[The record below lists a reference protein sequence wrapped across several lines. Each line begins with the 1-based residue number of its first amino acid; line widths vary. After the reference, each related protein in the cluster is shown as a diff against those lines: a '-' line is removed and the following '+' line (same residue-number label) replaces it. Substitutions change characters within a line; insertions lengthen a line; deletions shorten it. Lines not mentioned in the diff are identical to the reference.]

1 MKSDKS
7 GIIIVMES
15 MILHQISG
23 AVPCAWK
30 NPFIGTA
37 EKSCFSEN
45 DITDAEERLKRFAP
59 LIARLYPE
67 TAAAGGL
74 IESPVS
80 ELSAM
85 RKELGLKGR
94 LLLKRDDSLPIS
106 GSVKAR
112 GGIYEV
118 LKYAETIVLDE
129 GMLRLTDDYAV
140 LAEPSFCRLFK
151 EYSIAVGSTGNL
163 GLSIGI
169 MGAALGFR
177 VRVYMSRDARQW
189 KKDLLRAKGAEV
201 IESDRDYLY
210 AVAEGRRAAEAD
222 PLCHFVD
229 DENSA
234 DLFLGYSVAGK
245 RVRKQLD
252 TMGIIVDDAHPLAVY
267 LPCGVGGGPGGIT
280 FGLKQI
286 FGKNVHCYF
295 AEPVQAPAV
304 ILGLATG
311 KNNEVSA
318 ADLGLSGKTEADGLA
333 VTRPSGLV
341 CREMKAILDGCYTL
355 PDERLFEMLR
365 LLWKTEHIRV
375 EPSACAGF
383 DGLLR
388 MGEDAPE
395 TTHLVWAT
403 GGSMVPEWE
412 YEKWLE

>member
-1 MKSDKS
+1 MGSTIFD
-7 GIIIVMES
+7 
-15 MILHQISG
+15 QISG
-23 AVPCAWK
+23 ALPCSWK
-30 NPFIGTA
+30 NSFIGISGS
-37 EKSCFSEN
+37 SCFSEN
-45 DITDAEERLKRFAP
+45 DIMDAEKRLERFAP

-67 TAAAGGL
+67 TAAVGGL
-74 IESPVS
+74 IESPLS
-80 ELSAM
+80 ELPAM

-118 LKYAETIVLDE
+118 LKTAETILFAA
-129 GMLRLTDDYAV
+129 GMLRLTDNYAV
-140 LAEPSFCRLFK
+140 LAEPPFRELFSR
-151 EYSIAVGSTGNL
+151 YSIAVGSTGNL

-169 MGAALGFR
+169 MGSALGFK
-177 VRVYMSRDARQW
+177 VRVYMSMDARQW

-210 AVAEGRRAAEAD
+210 AVAEGRRAAEAN

-234 DLFLGYSVAGK
+234 DLFLGYAAAGK

-252 TMGIIVDDAHPLAVY
+252 AMGIIVDEAHPLAVY

-286 FGKNVHCYF
+286 FGKNIHCYF

-304 ILGLATG
+304 ILGLVTG
-311 KNNEVSA
+311 KNNEISA

-341 CREMKAILDGCYTL
+341 CGEMRNILDGCYTL
-355 PDERLFEMLR
+355 PDERLFAMLR

-388 MGEDAPE
+388 MGEDAPG
-395 TTHLVWAT
+395 TTHMVWAT
-403 GGSMVPEWE
+403 GGSMVPESE
-412 YEKWLE
+412 YEKWLG